1 MKTELTQLPIKILK
15 CHIRSLTA
23 ETFTTHRMSLT
34 QKWSSS
40 SIWREAEPLV
50 VGCPGCGYWMGHEAC
65 LVEGYCQPP
74 PTLHSEKEE
83 MSHNRVNRERN
94 KG

>member
-1 MKTELTQLPIKILK
+1 M
-15 CHIRSLTA
+15 
-23 ETFTTHRMSLT
+23 
-34 QKWSSS
+34 
-40 SIWREAEPLV
+40 
-50 VGCPGCGYWMGHEAC
+50 GCPGCGYWMGHEAC

-83 MSHNRVNRERN
+83 TSHNRVNREHN